1 MQLPQQQRIS
11 LMLVTGL
18 AALVAALA
26 AAAMAATPGY
36 AMPADAGGQTP
47 TQRSSVADVRS
58 PDRQAPAPE
67 PATDVRSPDRQA
79 PAPEPA
85 KVAFSGSASTTDMLG
100 PEDGTPSAKPAAK
113 APVVQAAP
121 TWPSTPTSLPAPV
134 SVSSDSDGLEIG
146 SAAVGAAGMMTLG
159 LLGLMAYAS
168 VIRRRPVA
176 GH

>member
-36 AMPADAGGQTP
+36 AVPADAGGQTP

-67 PATDVRSPDRQA
+67 PA
-79 PAPEPA
+79 
-85 KVAFSGSASTTDMLG
+85 KVAFSGSASTTDTLG
-100 PEDGTPSAKPAAK
+100 PEDGTPAAKPAAK

-134 SVSSDSDGLEIG
+134 SVSSDSDGFEIG
-146 SAAVGAAGMMTLG
+146 SAAVGAAGMLTLG

>member
-79 PAPEPA
+79 PALEPA
-85 KVAFSGSASTTDMLG
+85 KVAFSGSASTTDTLG
-100 PEDGTPSAKPAAK
+100 PEDGTPAAK

-134 SVSSDSDGLEIG
+134 SVSSDSDGFEIG
-146 SAAVGAAGMMTLG
+146 SAAVGAAGILTLG

>member
-1 MQLPQQQRIS
+1 MHLPQQQRIS

-67 PATDVRSPDRQA
+67 PA
-79 PAPEPA
+79 
-85 KVAFSGSASTTDMLG
+85 KVAFTGSASTTDTLG
-100 PEDGTPSAKPAAK
+100 PEDGTPAAKPAAK
-113 APVVQAAP
+113 APAVQPAP

-134 SVSSDSDGLEIG
+134 SVSSDSDGFEIG

-168 VIRRRPVA
+168 VIRRRPVSV

>member
-47 TQRSSVADVRS
+47 AHRSSVADVRS

-67 PATDVRSPDRQA
+67 PA
-79 PAPEPA
+79 
-85 KVAFSGSASTTDMLG
+85 KVAFTGSASTTDTLG
-100 PEDGTPSAKPAAK
+100 PEDGTPAAKPAAK

-134 SVSSDSDGLEIG
+134 SVSSDSDGFEIG
-146 SAAVGAAGMMTLG
+146 SAAVGAAGMLTVG

>member
-26 AAAMAATPGY
+26 VAAMAATPGY
-36 AMPADAGGQTP
+36 AVPADAGGQTP

-67 PATDVRSPDRQA
+67 PA
-79 PAPEPA
+79 
-85 KVAFSGSASTTDMLG
+85 KVAFTGSASTTDTLG
-100 PEDGTPSAKPAAK
+100 PEDGTPAAKPAAK

-134 SVSSDSDGLEIG
+134 SVSSDSDGFEIG
-146 SAAVGAAGMMTLG
+146 SAAVGAAGMLTLG

>member
-47 TQRSSVADVRS
+47 AHRSSVADVRS

-67 PATDVRSPDRQA
+67 PA
-79 PAPEPA
+79 
-85 KVAFSGSASTTDMLG
+85 KVAFTGSASTTDTLG
-100 PEDGTPSAKPAAK
+100 PEDGAPATKPAAK
-113 APVVQAAP
+113 APVVQSAP
-121 TWPSTPTSLPAPV
+121 TWPSSPTSLPARV
-134 SVSSDSDGLEIG
+134 SVSSDSDGFEIG
-146 SAAVGAAGMMTLG
+146 SAAVGAAGMMALG